1 MQSQTADFAE
11 IWTYG
16 FGDMQVERQ
25 TDLQTDRHA
34 DGNTRPDSSKTL
46 ALYKP
51 FTYLLTFHP
60 YRGRSIDQLLMMMK

>member
-1 MQSQTADFAE
+1 MKFGHMVLE
-11 IWTYG
+11 ICKWRDRQIY
-16 FGDMQVERQ
+16 RQ
-25 TDLQTDRHA
+25 TDMLMAIRA
-34 DGNTRPDSSKTL
+34 LILLKTL